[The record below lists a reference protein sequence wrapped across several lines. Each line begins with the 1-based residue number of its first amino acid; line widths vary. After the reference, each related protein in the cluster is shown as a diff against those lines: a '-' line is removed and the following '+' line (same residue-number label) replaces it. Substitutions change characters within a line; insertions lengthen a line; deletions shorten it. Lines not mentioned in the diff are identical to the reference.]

1 MGRVCNIATA
11 HLGGNA
17 VNVSKRA
24 CFTAAALMA
33 VASAAFAHEPYLDDR
48 STATSVV
55 RSYYN
60 AINSREYSRAWSYRM
75 LVVSDTDWRAE
86 YAAYEKFRDGFG
98 GARGHISVQTGPEI
112 EDVAVGTLRYGV
124 PVAINVVSED
134 GRHQQFA
141 GCFYLRLSS
150 PAAQDG
156 VPYQPMYIERTAMRS
171 AKGRLKE
178 ILPAECDPA

>member
-1 MGRVCNIATA
+1 M
-11 HLGGNA
+11 
-17 VNVSKRA
+17 NVSKRA
-24 CFTAAALMA
+24 FFTAAALMA
-33 VASAAFAHEPYLDDR
+33 AASAAFAHEPYLDDR

-75 LVVSDTDWRAE
+75 RVAPDTDWRAQ

-98 GARGHISVQTGPEI
+98 NTRSHISVRTGTEI

-124 PVAINVVSED
+124 PVAIDVVSED
-134 GRHQQFA
+134 GRHEQFA

-150 PAAQDG
+150 PVAQDG
-156 VPYQPMYIERTAMRS
+156 IPYQPLHIERTAMRS
-171 AKGRLKE
+171 AKGTLKE

>member
-75 LVVSDTDWRAE
+75 RVVSDTDW
-86 YAAYEKFRDGFG
+86 
-98 GARGHISVQTGPEI
+98 P
-112 EDVAVGTLRYGV
+112 
-124 PVAINVVSED
+124 
-134 GRHQQFA
+134 
-141 GCFYLRLSS
+141 
-150 PAAQDG
+150 QDG